1 MALIHFY
8 SHLSNEHKTKIAN
21 GKLKDLYP
29 TLNWE
34 NRIILVKG
42 QKVDCNY
49 NAKENDIVFIR
60 EIPSDPATVTL
71 VAMGVVAVVAGV
83 FIGAQIYKDK
93 QQQSL
98 LEESQKST
106 NSVSNTSSLPF
117 CKGATNQGATGRGF
131 PLILGQMY
139 FTPYRLCPK
148 YYTVSGENGVNQYVW
163 QVLEIGLNPLVIN
176 SISLGNVKIYED
188 TDEIAKN
195 GVFKFLSGAY
205 YDDENLIE
213 IRQTGD
219 FANQEFNKK
228 ISSNFVNQEIAHDF
242 GEEAEPLIIQLAE
255 NAKAMDICLLFD
267 GLRNYNSDSGIW
279 EEKTVIVKAYW
290 SNKDNPETD
299 NSDDWTELTD
309 SENFLQQKAKTQV
322 QKSASASE
330 TIKITSKTT
339 YKKWNSWI
347 SNKNYDEIKRYLS
360 VSNIVDYSAITISS
374 VSSTRY
380 GTRSDDI
387 YYKYTINYTYTYTDY
402 EYTKSYS
409 NTFTYNS
416 QKQMRFIAH
425 KDFTP
430 EESYGKQITI
440 KLVRQNPKTQ
450 NSSAKENVYLN
461 FVNTEIFDVQKT
473 KDLIDSSTNLPTEL
487 VSCKPLEDKYRDIC
501 TRIAIKM
508 KATENNESLS
518 DSINVIATKCLRTW
532 QDYTDEDTNTSS
544 KIWDGEN
551 PTRNPAAAA
560 LFILTS
566 NHHSKSQFTDDE
578 LDLES
583 FGEWFEYCKENELY
597 CDGVITDGKS
607 KQSILEDIFALGN
620 ASLVL
625 NQNGK
630 YEVFIDKKED
640 YSVALL
646 NTQDIQDITISKSFA
661 RKANGRKITFVN
673 RDTWTSESVYYMKNG
688 TSEHTSD
695 DTITEIAPNFITDYN
710 HAIKY
715 AHRQIVQDYLQPKEI
730 TVSVGNEGAYYPLY
744 SCVDV
749 QLPHLAVGIASA
761 VVRKANYNDSGLL
774 ESLTIS
780 DNVNFEE
787 NKSYGIILQVQ
798 SSSGKTLLNAKVQ
811 GSGKTNVLTLET
823 PIETSYTV
831 QSGNIL
837 SFGELD
843 DNNDFTLVRSKMKIV
858 GISRADNGYKLK
870 LKDYSESLYEVG
882 SIPNYVSNATKRLNN
897 SVATN
902 PNYKDEPIAIKGEKG
917 ADGKDYRYTLD
928 ISPEA
933 QSVSV
938 DEDNNLLLDEIEI
951 SAYFYDKETLIT
963 DNITYKAIIETDKQY
978 EVGTWN
984 NNVLTLATSY
994 LKNDVLY
1001 VVIKATFTDENKTE
1015 ITRQVKAQ
1023 ISKLYGVGTNIY
1035 KMLFP
1040 DGEKIKVDNSGNIV
1054 EPSQLRA
1061 EKRVVS
1067 QNEENPTDFGK
1078 ITLEVLPNGSET
1090 DFNPYSQIESSENY
1104 SESKKYY
1111 VKAKAF
1117 LLKVSDNVALAESEN
1132 VGALF
1137 FSEVDL

>member
-8 SHLSNEHKTKIAN
+8 SHLSNEHKTQIAN

-29 TLNWE
+29 TLNWG

-71 VAMGVVAVVAGV
+71 VAMGVVAVAVGV
-83 FIGAQIYKDK
+83 SIGAQIYKNK

-195 GVFKFLSGAY
+195 GVFKFLSGTY
-205 YDDENLIE
+205 YDEENLIE

-228 ISSNFVNQEIAHDF
+228 ISSNFVNQEITHDF

-279 EEKTVIVKAYW
+279 EERTVIVKAYW

-330 TIKITSKTT
+330 TKKITSKTE

-347 SNKNYDEIKRYLS
+347 SNKNYDEIKKYLS
-360 VSNIVDYSAITISS
+360 VSNIVDYSTITISS

-870 LKDYSESLYEVG
+870 LKDYSESLYKVG

-902 PNYKDEPIAIKGEKG
+902 PNYKDDPIVIKGEKG

-1067 QNEENPTDFGK
+1067 KNEENPTDFGR
-1078 ITLEVLPNGSET
+1078 ITLEVLPNGNET

>member
-8 SHLSNEHKTKIAN
+8 SHLSNDHKTQIEN

-83 FIGAQIYKDK
+83 FIGTQIAKNN
-93 QQQSL
+93 QQQNL
-98 LEESQKST
+98 LEDSQKT
-106 NSVSNTSSLPF
+106 LNSVSDTKTLPF

-131 PLILGQMY
+131 PLILGQMF

-195 GVFKFLSGAY
+195 GVFKFLSGTY

-228 ISSNFVNQEIAHDF
+228 ISSNFVNQEIAHDY
-242 GEEAEPLIIQLAE
+242 GEDAEPLIVQLAE

-279 EEKTVIVKAYW
+279 EERTVIVKAYW
-290 SNKDNPETD
+290 SNKDNPEAD
-299 NSDDWTELTD
+299 NADDWTELTD
-309 SENFLQQKAKTQV
+309 TENFLQQKAKTPV

-330 TIKITSKTT
+330 TKKITSKTE

-347 SNKNYDEIKRYLS
+347 SNKNYDEIKKYLS

-374 VSSTRY
+374 VSAKKY

-430 EESYGKQITI
+430 TESYGKQITI
-440 KLVRQNPKTQ
+440 KLVRQNPKVQ

-508 KATENNESLS
+508 KATENNENLS

-551 PTRNPAAAA
+551 PSRNPAAAA
-560 LFILTS
+560 LYVLTS
-566 NHHSKSQFTDDE
+566 NCHSKSQFQDDE
-578 LDLES
+578 LDLVS
-583 FGEWFEYCKENELY
+583 FGEWFEYCEENNLY

-688 TSEHTSD
+688 TSEHTD
-695 DTITEIAPNFITDYN
+695 ADTITEIAPNFITDYT

-730 TVSVGNEGAYYPLY
+730 TATVGNEGAYYPLY

-761 VVRKANYNDSGLL
+761 VVRKATYENGLL
-774 ESLTIS
+774 TSLTIS

-787 NKSYGIILQVQ
+787 NKNYGIILQVQ
-798 SSSGKTLLNAKVQ
+798 SSSGKTLLNTKVL

-870 LKDYSESLYEVG
+870 LKDYSENLYTVG

-897 SVATN
+897 SVAIN

-984 NNVLTLATSY
+984 NNVLTLPTSY

-1001 VVIKATFTDENKTE
+1001 VIIKAIYTKDGTE
-1015 ITRQVKAQ
+1015 ITRQAKAQ

-1067 QNEENPTDFGK
+1067 KNEENPTDFGK
-1078 ITLEVLPNGSET
+1078 ITLEVLPNGNET

-1104 SESKKYY
+1104 LESKKYY